1 MTIAIATALGLW
13 FGISIGFIAGA
24 EWRGLGEKGAK

>member
-24 EWRGLGEKGAK
+24 EWRQRGDVRQ